1 MRSIPALR
9 ALLLGA
15 ILVLSLAAASAASAA
30 EGTTAVVHFTPEGL
44 SALEGQ
50 LKHREVVALTFH
62 PSPAPGHV
70 HVSMVNHAHYTVVY
84 HGSGVQEHLIVLAGA
99 NGAHYA
105 IAVSKAKPAQ
115 ATHHTLRYVAGG
127 ILIVVIIVVAAV
139 LLIDRRRKLNEGVEV
154 GSGDADGGE
163 APVASG
169 DSPS

>member
-1 MRSIPALR
+1 MRSIR
-9 ALLLGA
+9 ALVA
-15 ILVLSLAAASAASAA
+15 ATTILAFAAASGATLALAPAASAA
-30 EGTTAVVHFTPEGL
+30 EGTATVIHFTPEGL

-105 IAVSKAKPAQ
+105 IAVSKAKPAK

-139 LLIDRRRKLNEGVEV
+139 LIIDRRRKLNEG
-154 GSGDADGGE
+154 AGE
-163 APVASG
+163 TPAPG
-169 DSPS
+169 DSGVG